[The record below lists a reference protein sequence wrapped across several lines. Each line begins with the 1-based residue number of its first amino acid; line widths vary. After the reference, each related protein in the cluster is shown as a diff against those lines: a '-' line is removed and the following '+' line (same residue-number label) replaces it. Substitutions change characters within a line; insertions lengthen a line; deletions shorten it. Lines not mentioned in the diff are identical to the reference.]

1 MAIIALLWELRNGA
15 SKRVRSLPGPLSKGG
30 TERAESE
37 PRSLVLDPVCHLG
50 HLFKSF
56 QVPLWS
62 LCATLLKRYVL
73 GEVRQLLEPGSEP
86 RPVGFQGTVSHSVP
100 PHKLVALLAPPTSLL
115 QQIRLGSQ
123 QAQGILKI
131 GRLTLLYLL
140 VFPPFTPKGTIR
152 NDTSRW

>member
-1 MAIIALLWELRNGA
+1 M
-15 SKRVRSLPGPLSKGG
+15 
-30 TERAESE
+30 
-37 PRSLVLDPVCHLG
+37 CHLG

-56 QVPLWS
+56 QVLLWS

-86 RPVGFQGTVSHSVP
+86 RPVGFQGAVSHSVP

-131 GRLTLLYLL
+131 GRLTLLSLFTS
-140 VFPPFTPKGTIR
+140 FPPIYTEGNNQKRHFQVVRQMASQEAEEPAGKSF
-152 NDTSRW
+152 TSRSLAGSAGHTVPLPQLLGLHP